1 MLSDVP
7 YLRNFDVVA
16 ESNDLL
22 FFEFVDRGSEAE
34 LAQQV
39 PFLFLFLLLF
49 LGGGLTYNWKCYI
62 HKYKTVI
69 CHNDLRTIANYL
81 QL

>member
-39 PFLFLFLLLF
+39 PFLFLFLLLL
-49 LGGGLTYNWKCYI
+49 LGGGLTYN
-62 HKYKTVI
+62 
-69 CHNDLRTIANYL
+69 
-81 QL
+81 